1 MTDPFFFEDTSHEA
15 TASSGTPLF
24 VNISTEVM
32 FDLYVLLW
40 KSDDEN
46 AVQLCIIGSGSL
58 ALAVSVMSLFISYLS
73 LEFPIL
79 VSPLYH
85 PSISY
90 PFAVFTV
97 ISGKV
102 ISHVLSLLYKLHTSA
117 SFSVDVTPSP
127 IS

>member
-15 TASSGTPLF
+15 TASSGTSLC

-58 ALAVSVMSLFISYLS
+58 ALAVSVMSLFISYL
-73 LEFPIL
+73 
-79 VSPLYH
+79 
-85 PSISY
+85 
-90 PFAVFTV
+90 
-97 ISGKV
+97 
-102 ISHVLSLLYKLHTSA
+102 
-117 SFSVDVTPSP
+117 
-127 IS
+127 